1 MTAEKKSLDETDQ
14 TTVSCLFDVPRTL
27 RLELDKGDQR
37 PEHQHPGKEILLFVH
52 EGELDLRL
60 DGESHAVEE
69 GDAVRF
75 SGERDISPRAV
86 EDTVAL
92 LIFFE
97 EEAS

>member
-1 MTAEKKSLDETDQ
+1 MTVEKRSLDETDE
-14 TTVSCLFDVPRTL
+14 TTVACLFDVPRTL
-27 RLELDKGDQR
+27 RLELEEGEQR

-60 DGESHAVEE
+60 DGESHTVKE

-86 EDTVAL
+86 EETVAL
-92 LIFFE
+92 LIFV
-97 EEAS
+97 EAP